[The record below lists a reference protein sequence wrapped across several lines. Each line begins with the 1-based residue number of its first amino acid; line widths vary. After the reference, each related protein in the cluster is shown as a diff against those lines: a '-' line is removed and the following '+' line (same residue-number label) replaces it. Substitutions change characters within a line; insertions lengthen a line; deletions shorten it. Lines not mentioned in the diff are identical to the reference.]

1 MSRLIGRHR
10 KASVADKKAAEVE
23 PVVEKKKLEDKK
35 ELKEDKKVTKQSK
48 KDK

>member
-10 KASVADKKAAEVE
+10 KASVADKKAAEVK
-23 PVVEKKKLEDKK
+23 PVVEKKLEDKK

>member
-10 KASVADKKAAEVE
+10 KASAADKAAEVK
-23 PVVEKKKLEDKK
+23 PVVEKKKLEV
-35 ELKEDKKVTKQSK
+35 KEDKKVSKQPK

>member
-10 KASVADKKAAEVE
+10 KASVADKKAAEVR
-23 PVVEKKKLEDKK
+23 PVVDKKL
-35 ELKEDKKVTKQSK
+35 EDKKVTKQSK

>member
-10 KASVADKKAAEVE
+10 KASVAEKAAEVK
-23 PVVEKKKLEDKK
+23 PVVEKKKL
-35 ELKEDKKVTKQSK
+35 EDKKVTKQSK